1 MKRKKLFGQPNIF
14 LEWAGKSVYKS
25 ELSVF
30 SSRETFI
37 IFNRCSARSSV
48 RFRTYKIYRFKNI
61 PPPFFKSYYFYQNYY
76 YYYYHFYYYWHTLLE
91 FGKIE
96 KEAKLTRTIR
106 TMSKG
111 LHVFILPRP
120 KFPLRLLCRPTRDLL
135 LALIKF
141 AKLWCYFILL
151 IS

>member
-61 PPPFFKSYYFYQNYY
+61 PPLFLN
-76 YYYYHFYYYWHTLLE
+76 HTI
-91 FGKIE
+91 FTKI
-96 KEAKLTRTIR
+96 IIIIIII
-106 TMSKG
+106 
-111 LHVFILPRP
+111 FIII
-120 KFPLRLLCRPTRDLL
+120 D
-135 LALIKF
+135 IH
-141 AKLWCYFILL
+141 Y
-151 IS
+151 